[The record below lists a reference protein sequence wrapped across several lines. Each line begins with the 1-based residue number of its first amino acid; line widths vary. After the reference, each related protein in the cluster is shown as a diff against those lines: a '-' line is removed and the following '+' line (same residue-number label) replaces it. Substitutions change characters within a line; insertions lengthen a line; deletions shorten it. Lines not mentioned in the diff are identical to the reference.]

1 MWLERVLKSKIQ
13 KSSLSELTIRNLG
26 VIESAEIEFGE
37 GLTVLTGETGAGK
50 TMVLTALNLILG
62 AKSDADFVRNG
73 GERLVVSG
81 KFKLNNLMA
90 TKVEE
95 VGGFIENGEVIL
107 NRSVTNQGK
116 SKISLG
122 GVITTASQVSELA
135 EELVEIH
142 AQASSARLNKS
153 SIQCELLDAFGDYQG
168 ILESYGSTFTEY
180 VQLRKRVSDL
190 KAQISVRDV
199 EIAKLQGLVGD
210 FAKVAPKKGELHLVE
225 NEINRLGSVEDLNT
239 GVVAGLSAI
248 SSEEDS
254 ALSALNIAKKY
265 LENLRGKD
273 SELDGLIDNFVELV
287 YEINETS
294 SGLERYLARLEADPV
309 KFDQLQMRKSEIL
322 TLIKRYGKGN
332 ERDLVLDN
340 LFIEAA
346 EATSKLLDLEG
357 GDSRLAELISESEK
371 VFAALQTLA
380 KSLSK
385 ARRIAAQELSKA
397 ITAELTEL
405 AMPNSRL
412 TVEVTARSE
421 DMSASYSATGLDEIA
436 FLFTSHAEGKLL
448 PLNKAASGGELSRVM
463 LAIEVVLA
471 KNSTV
476 GTYIFDEVDAG
487 VGGKAAVEVGK
498 RLALLAKNSQVIVI
512 THLAQVASWADR
524 HLVVTKSENSS
535 VTQSNVIEVTGSER
549 RKEIAR
555 LLSGQDESISAQE
568 HAGELLEL
576 VAAARREMI
585 G

>member
-1 MWLERVLKSKIQ
+1 MLKSKIQ

>member
-1 MWLERVLKSKIQ
+1 LERVLKSKIQ

>member
-1 MWLERVLKSKIQ
+1 MLKSKVQ
-13 KSSLSELTIRNLG
+13 KSSLSELTIRSLG

-73 GERLVVSG
+73 DERLVVSG
-81 KFKLNNLMA
+81 KFKLNDLMV

-95 VGGFIENGEVIL
+95 AGGFIEDGEVIL
-107 NRSVTNQGK
+107 NRSVTSQGK

-122 GVITTASQVSELA
+122 GVVTTASQVSDLA
-135 EELVEIH
+135 EDLVEIH
-142 AQASSARLNKS
+142 AQASSARLGKS
-153 SIQCELLDAFGDYQG
+153 SIQCELLDAYGDYQG
-168 ILESYGSTFTEY
+168 ILKSYGVTYSEY
-180 VQLRKRVSDL
+180 ILLRKRVVDL

-210 FAKVAPKKGELHLVE
+210 FAKVAPKQGELILVE

-248 SSEEDS
+248 SSEENS
-254 ALSALNIAKKY
+254 AISALNSAKKF

-273 SELDGLIDNFVELV
+273 LELDGLIDNFVELV
-287 YEINETS
+287 YEINETNS
-294 SGLERYLARLEADPV
+294 ELERYLARLEANPA
-309 KFDQLQMRKSEIL
+309 KFDQLQLRKSEIL
-322 TLIKRYGKGN
+322 TLIKKYGRGN
-332 ERDLVLDN
+332 ERDLALDN

-346 EATSKLLDLEG
+346 DATSKLLDLEG
-357 GDSRLAELISESEK
+357 GDSRLAELILESEK
-371 VFAALQTLA
+371 VFGSLQKIA
-380 KSLSK
+380 KSLTE
-385 ARRIAAQELSKA
+385 ARRVAAVKLSKS
-397 ITAELTEL
+397 ITSELTEL

-412 TVEVTARSE
+412 TVEITTRMENMPAN
-421 DMSASYSATGLDEIA
+421 YSVTGLDEIT
-436 FLFTSHAEGKLL
+436 FLFTSHTEGKLL

-524 HLVVTKSENSS
+524 HLVVTKSENGS

-576 VAAARREMI
+576 VAAARTEMI

>member
-1 MWLERVLKSKIQ
+1 VLKSKIQ

>member
-1 MWLERVLKSKIQ
+1 MKSEFL
-13 KSSLSELTIRNLG
+13 KSSLSELTIRSLG

-73 GERLVVSG
+73 DERLVVSG
-81 KFKLNNLMA
+81 KFKLNDFMVA
-90 TKVEE
+90 KVEE
-95 VGGFIENGEVIL
+95 AGGFIEDGEVIL
-107 NRSVTNQGK
+107 NRSVTSQGK

-122 GVITTASQVSELA
+122 GVVTTATQVSDLA
-135 EELVEIH
+135 EDLVEIH
-142 AQASSARLNKS
+142 AQASSARLSKS
-153 SIQCELLDAFGDYQG
+153 SIQCGLLDAFGDYQG
-168 ILESYGSTFTEY
+168 ILKVYEATYSEY
-180 VQLRKRVSDL
+180 VALRKRVSDL
-190 KAQISVRDV
+190 KAQILVRDV
-199 EIAKLQGLVGD
+199 EIAKLQGLVGG
-210 FAKVAPKKGELHLVE
+210 FAKVAPKRGELLLVE
-225 NEINRLGSVEDLNT
+225 NEINRLGSIEDLNS
-239 GVVAGLSAI
+239 GVIAGLSAI

-273 SELDGLIDNFVELV
+273 SELDELIDNFVELV
-287 YEINETS
+287 YEINETN
-294 SGLERYLARLEADPV
+294 SGLERYLARLEADPA
-309 KFDQLQMRKSEIL
+309 KFDQLQLRKSEIL
-322 TLIKRYGKGN
+322 TLIKKYGKGD
-332 ERDLVLDN
+332 ERDIALDN
-340 LFIEAA
+340 LFIEA
-346 EATSKLLDLEG
+346 EDATSKLLDLEG

-380 KSLSK
+380 KTLTN
-385 ARRIAAQELSKA
+385 ARRVAGEELSKA

-421 DMSASYSATGLDEIA
+421 DSPANYSVTGLDEIA
-436 FLFTSHAEGKLL
+436 FLFTSHTEGKLL
-448 PLNKAASGGELSRVM
+448 PLNKAASGGELSRLM

-524 HLVVTKSENSS
+524 HLVVTKSEDGS

-576 VAAARREMI
+576 VAAARKEMI

>member
-1 MWLERVLKSKIQ
+1 MLERVLKSKIQ

-37 GLTVLTGETGAGK
+37 GLTVLSGETGAGK

-81 KFKLNNLMA
+81 KFKLNDLMA

-107 NRSVTNQGK
+107 NRSVTNKGK

-153 SIQCELLDAFGDYQG
+153 SIQCELLDAFGDYQE

-210 FAKVAPKKGELHLVE
+210 FAKVAPKKGELLLVE

-309 KFDQLQMRKSEIL
+309 KFDQLQMRKSDIL

-332 ERDLVLDN
+332 ERDLALDN

-385 ARRIAAQELSKA
+385 ARRVAAQELSKA

-421 DMSASYSATGLDEIA
+421 DVSANYSATGLDEIA

-524 HLVVTKSENSS
+524 HLVVTKSENGS
-535 VTQSNVIEVTGSER
+535 VTQSNVIEVTGRER

-576 VAAARREMI
+576 VAAARTEMI